1 MTNPKRG
8 YKWLTTFDGNIGIK
22 NAPDNYLTVESEMSL
37 YASLWTRQQYTFAIR
52 VGGAHNF
59 GTFPFYV
66 SNALGGTTN
75 LRGYRG
81 TRFSGRTSLYLNTDL
96 RMSLFNIG
104 GDVLPG
110 RLGVLGFF
118 DVGRVWA
125 DGETSDKWHPG
136 YGGGLWYDVVGE
148 LILRFSVGFSTEDTF
163 ILFGPGFFF

>member
-1 MTNPKRG
+1 M
-8 YKWLTTFDGNIGIK
+8 
-22 NAPDNYLTVESEMSL
+22 
-37 YASLWTRQQYTFAIR
+37 
-52 VGGAHNF
+52 
-59 GTFPFYV
+59 
-66 SNALGGTTN
+66 
-75 LRGYRG
+75 RGYRG

-96 RMSLFNIG
+96 RLSLFNIG